1 MASLCAA
8 SIRMQP
14 LLFTPVG
21 GNPQRPVILA
31 QPWRP
36 GLSRP
41 CPRGSPPPPPPC
53 HPSPPEGHG
62 QGAAVPC
69 TSIGPG
75 SHLTAAWVSGWGGDR
90 FRSSETWCDSSHTTE
105 CGVTALCPRAS
116 YLPTLSLISLQIYL
130 KSSWEDKRKCYVM
143 RESFPRQVDRESRG
157 PQGERSEDHNSRRYL
172 FIGQLPYRSHIR
184 NRHSRRY

>member
-41 CPRGSPPPPPPC
+41 CPRGSPPPPPRRAIPPRPKAMVKALLFPAL
-53 HPSPPEGHG
+53 PSVL
-62 QGAAVPC
+62 GA
-69 TSIGPG
+69 T
-75 SHLTAAWVSGWGGDR
+75 
-90 FRSSETWCDSSHTTE
+90 
-105 CGVTALCPRAS
+105 
-116 YLPTLSLISLQIYL
+116 
-130 KSSWEDKRKCYVM
+130 
-143 RESFPRQVDRESRG
+143 
-157 PQGERSEDHNSRRYL
+157 
-172 FIGQLPYRSHIR
+172 
-184 NRHSRRY
+184 

>member
-41 CPRGSPPPPPPC
+41 CPRGSPPPPP
-53 HPSPPEGHG
+53 
-62 QGAAVPC
+62 AVP
-69 TSIGPG
+69 S
-75 SHLTAAWVSGWGGDR
+75 
-90 FRSSETWCDSSHTTE
+90 
-105 CGVTALCPRAS
+105 
-116 YLPTLSLISLQIYL
+116 LPARRPWSRRCCSLHFHR
-130 KSSWEDKRKCYVM
+130 SWEPPDSRLGLRM
-143 RESFPRQVDRESRG
+143 GRRQV
-157 PQGERSEDHNSRRYL
+157 PQLRDL
-172 FIGQLPYRSHIR
+172 V
-184 NRHSRRY
+184 